1 MNRSLATIAIALSA
15 TVLLTLGSSIH
26 AATIYFDPLDG
37 GSSNLDGT
45 SPADRGGTGSVVWDA
60 HSPYF
65 KADGTIEAGTNSS
78 ATGGAWLPFVPT
90 AGNIYQLS
98 ADVNTTGSSNTNQW
112 NSLGFSSTGNTSD
125 SFLDGGYATMMLRD
139 DRTVASSV
147 YTGVAN
153 AGGSGYVPPA
163 AGVGELAI
171 VLDAT
176 DANSANWTAEFFLDG
191 TSLGAPATVSSGDF
205 GDITHV
211 GFSTLAKAAGTVA
224 DFQLATI
231 PEPASLALLALGVAG
246 LLGRRPRRR

>member
-112 NSLGFSSTGNTSD
+112 NTLGFSSTGNTSD
-125 SFLDGGYATMMLRD
+125 SFLDGGYATMLLRD
-139 DRTVASSV
+139 DRTGVSSV
-147 YTGVAN
+147 YTGVAEV
-153 AGGSGYVPPA
+153 GGSNYAPPA
-163 AGVGELAI
+163 GSVELVI

-176 DANSANWTAEFFLDG
+176 DADSANWTAEFFLDG